1 MRLQRLTAT
10 LPRSGCPFALV
21 SGGEVDLR
29 AAKERGTVSEES
41 ALSDQEWELVESA
54 QSKLEDDDELTDA
67 EEAALTKAV
76 EAGEVSL
83 EEESE
88 EIEDGE
94 D

>member
-1 MRLQRLTAT
+1 M
-10 LPRSGCPFALV
+10 
-21 SGGEVDLR
+21 
-29 AAKERGTVSEES
+29 SEES